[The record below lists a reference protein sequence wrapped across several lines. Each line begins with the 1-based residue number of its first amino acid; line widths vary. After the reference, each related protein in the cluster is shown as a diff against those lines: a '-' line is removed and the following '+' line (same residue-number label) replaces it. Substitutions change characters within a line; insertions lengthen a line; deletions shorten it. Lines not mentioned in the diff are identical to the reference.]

1 MALSNGRKS
10 ATDSSN
16 TEDYQI
22 ALWEEKLKIVRHK
35 QKVGEVIVRK
45 HIEQKVVTIPI
56 RREKLIV
63 ERVAKNPEQL
73 TEVILSEERVN
84 GFSYSEVDN
93 NSTLESNKSDFV
105 SLKDARQLLTAVEE
119 LELTGNI
126 KIRLEIVS
134 NNLEDNAKIKASCDR
149 S

>member
-10 ATDSSN
+10 ATNSSN

-22 ALWEEKLKIVRHK
+22 ALWEEKLKIARHK

-63 ERVAKNPEQL
+63 ERVGKHPEQL
-73 TEVILSEERVN
+73 TEVVLSEERVN
-84 GFSYSEVDN
+84 GFGYSEVDS
-93 NSTLESNKSDFV
+93 NSPLESNKSNFV
-105 SLKDARQLLTAVEE
+105 SLKNAQQLLAAVEE
-119 LELTGNI
+119 LDLTGNI
-126 KIRLEIVS
+126 KVRLEIAS
-134 NNLEDNAKIKASCDR
+134 NNLEDSTKIEAVCDR
-149 S
+149 F